1 MQKFYFDVTETFIKT
16 IAIEADSF
24 EQASERI
31 KSAYHRKEFK
41 IGHEYFTEVE
51 FVNAQEEVEKS
62 IKDKFIAEEELET
75 FNCNDVVYDDKQDH
89 YICPV
94 CGNYVAERFQIK
106 DLDYDLPKYCSE
118 CGTKL
123 HY

>member
-51 FVNAQEEVEKS
+51 FVNAQEEVEKVLKINS
-62 IKDKFIAEEELET
+62 LQRKSSKPLIVMMWFMMTNRIIIYAQFAETMSQKDF
-75 FNCNDVVYDDKQDH
+75 
-89 YICPV
+89 
-94 CGNYVAERFQIK
+94 
-106 DLDYDLPKYCSE
+106 
-118 CGTKL
+118 KL
-123 HY
+123 KI